1 MKHTNRFRTFAFFLL
16 AILFIFSTSSLV
28 QAQEEQISIVIERI
42 LTTNFP
48 EVEAFVSIYDQNALQ
63 ISGITPENVVL
74 LEDDIPIPAGEFT
87 FFRET
92 NLDTPLAIALL
103 IDTTGS
109 MFEGDP
115 RPLDNTIDAAKTFID
130 GLRPHDEVGLI
141 SFSDEVRIEQTLT
154 TEKSL
159 VLEALKKLEGDGDT
173 TLYSALNQAI
183 EMLEESEKKKVVILI
198 TDGYD
203 SSAREPLL
211 TEALTL
217 ANTYRVTVYTIGFGP
232 TLISESGAIASGSK
246 LDEIAAQTG
255 GFEQYF
261 QDSSSLPEAF
271 NEITQFLRRIYQI
284 TYLSSLPAE
293 DVEHELEVQISLA
306 GESFSAS
313 EMFIPNPIRLQVLNP
328 QPGNILSIATPIT
341 VDASAPSQVSQVQI
355 WIDGEVWRSLSVP
368 TSGEDI
374 YDVTWDLAGVVSGEH
389 EISVVVFDTI
399 GNKKESTFPVTVRDP
414 IIIEILNPE
423 DGAVLV
429 TRPIIEVRVD
439 SVAGIESARLLLNDN
454 LLGTFSDESFT
465 FEWPPQAI
473 DYGLYRIN
481 VEVVDTL
488 GNTSM
493 EEINVRIGDK
503 LMPDPMT
510 GETSST
516 GSLLLILFGGG
527 AIAIAFLLIV
537 LPLILKKK
545 KPKSKPAK
553 AGDVKKEGLP
563 PHQTSQDDVSHP
575 VAQQP
580 GMPHSVALDT
590 PLFLQEVSG
599 LNPGTIWALDQEEN
613 KLGRSKSDNDIQ
625 LQGSTA
631 SRRMAIIRKSGQGYF
646 LHPLHPENPVL
657 INNQPIA
664 QQVLLNVG
672 DEIRMGESTF
682 LVTAKPSMD

>member
-1 MKHTNRFRTFAFFLL
+1 MKHTYHFRTFAFSLL
-16 AILFIFSTSSLV
+16 VILFIFSTSSLV
-28 QAQEEQISIVIERI
+28 QAQDQRISIVIERI

-48 EVEAFVSIYDQNALQ
+48 EVDAFVSIYDQNSLQ
-63 ISGITPENVVL
+63 ISGITPGNVVL
-74 LEDDIPIPAGEFT
+74 LEDEVPIPAGEFT

-92 NLDTPLAIALL
+92 NLDTPLAIALV

-115 RPLDNTIDAAKTFID
+115 RPLDNTIEAVKTFVES
-130 GLRPHDEVGLI
+130 LRPHDEVGLI

-159 VLEALKKLEGDGDT
+159 VFEALDKLEGDGDT
-173 TLYSALNQAI
+173 TLYRALNQGI
-183 EMLEESEKKKVVILI
+183 EMLQESEKKKVVILI

-211 TEALTL
+211 TEALAL
-217 ANTYRVTVYTIGFGP
+217 ANTNRVTVYTIGFGP

-246 LDEIAAQTG
+246 LDAIAAQTG

-271 NEITQFLRRIYQI
+271 NEITQFLRRIYHI
-284 TYLSSLPAE
+284 TYVSSLPAE
-293 DVEHELEVQISLA
+293 DVEHKLEVQISLA
-306 GESFSAS
+306 GETYSAA

-328 QPGNILSIATPIT
+328 QPGNILSIETPIT
-341 VDASAPSQVSQVQI
+341 VEASAPSKISQVQI
-355 WIDGEVWRSLSVP
+355 WIDGEVWQSLPIP
-368 TSGEDI
+368 TRDESI

-454 LLGTFSDESFT
+454 LLETFTDDFFT

-488 GNTSM
+488 GNTSTD
-493 EEINVRIGDK
+493 EINVRIGDR
-503 LMPDPMT
+503 LIPETVT

-537 LPLILKKK
+537 LPLILRKKK
-545 KPKSKPAK
+545 RKSEPAK
-553 AGDVKKEGLP
+553 AGDGKMEGLP
-563 PHQTSQDDVSHP
+563 PHKAPQGDASHQVPQHPGAPQSVS
-575 VAQQP
+575 
-580 GMPHSVALDT
+580 SET
-590 PLFLQEVSG
+590 PLVLQEISG
-599 LNPGTIWALDQEEN
+599 LNPGTIWPLDQEEI
-613 KLGRSKSDNDIQ
+613 KLGRSKADNDIQ
-625 LQGSTA
+625 LQGTTA
-631 SRRMAIIRKSGQGYF
+631 SRRMAIIRKSAQGYF
-646 LHPLHPENPVL
+646 LHPLQPDNPVL
-657 INNQPIA
+657 INNQPFG
-664 QQVLLNVG
+664 QQVLLTAG
-672 DEIRMGESTF
+672 DEIRMGDSTF
-682 LVTAKPSMD
+682 LVTVKPSMD